1 LLTASVPEPE
11 HEDASVTAHL
21 SDDNRFFPAMLRL
34 AAPIGLQQLVMA
46 SLNAIDVVMIGQLGE
61 TAVAGAGLANQF
73 FFLLS
78 LVIFGIGSGSGVFG
92 AQFWGRRDVESIR
105 RVLGIGLIMSLATGC
120 AFAALAV
127 FAPQV
132 VLGVYSADPAVIEVG
147 SSYLRIAGLGYVV
160 TAITGIYAYL
170 MRSTGNVRLPMAVSI
185 CALSLKTGLSY
196 LLIFGHLGF
205 PEMGVAGA
213 AISTCVARYLECI
226 VLLALIYGRR
236 LPVAASL
243 REMTGFIGVRG
254 LVSRF
259 LRTAM
264 PVILGEFGW
273 ALGNTAYNLIYAR
286 IATDSIAAYSI
297 AATIEGLALVPFIG
311 LTNAAAIMIGN
322 RIGAGEEDR
331 SAQYAGKFLSLAAS
345 GGVAV
350 GVLMAASSGVIFT
363 LYKITDLTEF
373 YARIILLMMAT
384 VLWIKA
390 SNFVMIA
397 GILRGGGDTRFAF
410 AADAGCAWFIGIPL
424 AAVGA
429 FVFGLPVYWV
439 FLMALSEEVVKFDL
453 SLRRVVSKQWIH
465 NVVQFA

>member
-1 LLTASVPEPE
+1 VRAQLP
-11 HEDASVTAHL
+11 
-21 SDDNRFFPAMLRL
+21 DDNRFFPAMLRL

-46 SLNAIDVVMIGQLGE
+46 ALNATDVVMIGQLGE
-61 TAVAGAGLANQF
+61 TAVAGVGLANQF

-78 LVIFGIGSGSGVFG
+78 ILLFGIGSGSGVFG
-92 AQFWGRRDVESIR
+92 AQFWGRRDIANIR
-105 RVLGIGLIMSLATGC
+105 RILGLGLMISLVSGC
-120 AFAALAV
+120 VFAALAV

-132 VLGVYSADPAVIEVG
+132 VLGIYSTDPAVIEVG
-147 SSYLRIAGLGYVV
+147 SSYLRIAGLGYVA
-160 TAITGIYAYL
+160 TAITAMYAYL

-185 CALSLKTGLSY
+185 CALSLKTALSF
-196 LLIFGHLGF
+196 LLIFGYLGF
-205 PEMGVAGA
+205 PAMGVTGA
-213 AISTCVARYLECI
+213 ALATCVARYLECI
-226 VLLALIYGRR
+226 VLLVLIYGRR

-243 REMTGFIGVRG
+243 REMTGFNAVSG

-286 IATDSIAAYSI
+286 IGTDSIAAYSI

-322 RIGAGEEDR
+322 RIGAGEEDQ
-331 SAQYAGKFLSLAAS
+331 SSQYASKFLSLTVG

-350 GVLMAASSGVIFT
+350 GALMAASSGLILSFYNIAAIT
-363 LYKITDLTEF
+363 QLY
-373 YARIILLMMAT
+373 AHIILLMMAS
-384 VLWIKA
+384 VLWVKG
-390 SNFVMIA
+390 SNYVMIA

-410 AADAGCAWFIGIPL
+410 AVDAGCAWFIGIPL

-439 FLMALSEEVVKFDL
+439 FLLALSEEVVKFAL